1 LNENFRSLTNQIEIA
16 NQNILKLAVEQIG
29 EKSSVASAQFTAL
42 IGEQMRL
49 LRDKVESTRESAV
62 ETTIASAQSREIVR
76 CNNCLLIQ
84 YRADDSLCRR
94 CRKAVVAIE
103 DEVAIL
109 PRSAFQA
116 QVLALLLTKNTPMRI
131 ADVALAVHRN
141 EEMTTRAIEKLSER
155 GLVEVSAD
163 ADGNLQLQHTDESR
177 RN

>member
-1 LNENFRSLTNQIEIA
+1 MNENFRSLTNQIEIA

-84 YRADDSLCRR
+84 YRA
-94 CRKAVVAIE
+94 E
-103 DEVAIL
+103 Q
-109 PRSAFQA
+109 PSA
-116 QVLALLLTKNTPMRI
+116 
-131 ADVALAVHRN
+131 
-141 EEMTTRAIEKLSER
+141 
-155 GLVEVSAD
+155 
-163 ADGNLQLQHTDESR
+163 
-177 RN
+177 